1 MTTKKL
7 IFYLIFALSFFR
19 VFAGTTG
26 KLTGKVTDQNTGEPL
41 IGVNILLEG
50 TSFGVATDDEGNY
63 LIINI
68 PPGNYSL
75 KVTYIG
81 YQPFVTRNVVISTDQ
96 TTRIDVKLDESVIT
110 MEGVEV
116 VAQRS
121 IIQKDA
127 TGTQTS
133 ISSAKIDAL
142 PVQNFTDVL
151 KLQAGVVGNGDG
163 MNVRGGRRNEV
174 AYLVDGIYV
183 SDPVA
188 GRKDP
193 SIGNDAIEELKFL
206 TGTFNAEYGNAMSG
220 IVNVVTKEG
229 GAEFSGGAEIKTSEF
244 GVSPYSSYDYNY
256 LSARLSGPIMGRDLT
271 FFANGTID
279 NEGSYLPWGYDRIS
293 NGLLKVTS
301 QPFPGLKSSL
311 SARFSDQKRKRYD
324 HDFKYIEDRSGY
336 SKTRSNQYILAV
348 THTPASNFY
357 YDIKG
362 SFLFR
367 NYFYGLDKDTS
378 QYVNTYSLIPTPQGY
393 EDFYQDYDDQQVE
406 KNKTSTY
413 NLRGDM
419 FLQFDKSNE
428 LKAGFEFKKHDID
441 YTYMLNPKSTSNFY
455 FTSYKR
461 QPVEGSAYLQ
471 DKIEYDLLVI
481 NLGLRL
487 DYFDQ
492 SSQLRLDPYEES
504 TLTDSEPKFQLSP
517 RIAIANPISEKTM
530 IRFAYG
536 KFLQNPDYQYFF
548 ENTGDYD
555 RALLKSRNPQ
565 FGIPGLDAQ
574 RTTSYELGIIHQ
586 LNSYFNFNVTA
597 YYKDILG
604 LIGTKFYNA
613 FFSGRPI
620 AYYLYENES
629 YANVKGLEFNIE
641 MNRINNLT
649 GSFTYTYSQAKGSSS
664 SAEELLVTKKVY
676 FLSFDK
682 PHVFNGYLGYSL
694 GKEEGP
700 ELFGL
705 NILENFR
712 ASLLYTGSSGF
723 PYTPAGRDI
732 GLADRF
738 SERRPFTWQIDAEF
752 SKKFFLDDY
761 SFTGFVEVINL
772 TDQKN
777 AIYVYPDT
785 GQPDATGI
793 GKHSQEWINNPSNY
807 DTPRVVKIGL
817 SFNF

>member
-163 MNVRGGRRNEV
+163 MNVRGGRGNEV

-777 AIYVYPDT
+777 AIYVSPDT

>member
-1 MTTKKL
+1 MTAKRL
-7 IFYLIFALSFFR
+7 ISFLIIMLSFFQ

-26 KLTGKVTDQNTGEPL
+26 KLTGRVTDQNTGEPL

-50 TSFGVATDDEGNY
+50 TIFGVATNEDGEY
-63 LIINI
+63 LIINL
-68 PPGNYSL
+68 PPGRYNL

-81 YQPFVTRNVVISTDQ
+81 YQTTVMKNVTINTDQ
-96 TTRIDVKLDESVIT
+96 TTNIDVKLNETVIT
-110 MEGVEV
+110 MEGIEV

-151 KLQAGVVGNGDG
+151 KLQAGVVGNGDNI
-163 MNVRGGRRNEV
+163 NVRGGRGNEV

-188 GRKDP
+188 GRKDAN
-193 SIGNDAIEELKFL
+193 IGNDAIEELKFM

-229 GAEFSGGAEIKTSEF
+229 GTEYSGGAEIKTTEF
-244 GVSPYSSYDYNY
+244 GVSPYSDYDYNY
-256 LSARLSGPIMGRDLT
+256 LSARLSGPVLGRTLT
-271 FFANGTID
+271 FFANGTVD
-279 NEGSYLPWGYDRIS
+279 NEGSYLPWGYNRQS
-293 NGLLKVTS
+293 NGLIKLTA
-301 QPFPGLKSSL
+301 QPFSGLKSSL

-324 HDFKYIEDRSGY
+324 HDFKYIPDRSGY

-362 SFLFR
+362 SLFFR
-367 NYFYGLDKDTS
+367 NYWYGLDKDTS

-393 EDFYQDYDDQQVE
+393 EDFYADYDDQQIE

-419 FLQFDKSNE
+419 FLQFDKTNE

-455 FTSYKR
+455 YTSYKR
-461 QPVEGSAYLQ
+461 QPVEGSAYIQ

-481 NLGLRL
+481 NLGLRF
-487 DYFDQ
+487 DYFNQ
-492 SSQLRLDPYEES
+492 SAQLRLDPYEQSSLTES
-504 TLTDSEPKFQLSP
+504 KPKYQFSP
-517 RIAIANPISEKTM
+517 RIAIAHPISEKTM

-536 KFLQNPDYQYFF
+536 KFLQNPEYQYFF

-555 RALLKSRNPQ
+555 RALLKSRSPQ

-586 LNSYFNFNVTA
+586 LNNYFNFNVTA

-641 MNRINNLT
+641 MLKINNLT

-694 GKEEGP
+694 GKDEGP
-700 ELFGL
+700 EVFGL
-705 NILENFR
+705 KILENFR
-712 ASLLYTGSSGF
+712 TSLLYTGSSGF

-752 SKKFFLDDY
+752 SKKFFMDNY

-777 AIYVYPDT
+777 PIYVYPDT

-793 GKHSQEWINNPSNY
+793 GKHSQEWISNPSNY

>member
-1 MTTKKL
+1 MTTKRL
-7 IFYLIFALSFFR
+7 ISYLIITLSFMR
-19 VFAGTTG
+19 IFAGTTG

-41 IGVNILLEG
+41 IGVNIFLEG
-50 TSFGVATDDEGNY
+50 TSFAVPTDVDGNY

-68 PPGNYSL
+68 PPGSYRLRAS
-75 KVTYIG
+75 YIG
-81 YQPFVTRNVVISTDQ
+81 YQTSVIKNVVISTDQ
-96 TTRIDVKLDESVIT
+96 TTKTDVKLDESVIT
-110 MEGVEV
+110 MEGIEV

-133 ISSAKIDAL
+133 ISSARIDAL

-151 KLQAGVVGNGDG
+151 KLQAGVVKNGDG
-163 MNVRGGRRNEV
+163 LNVRGGRGNEV

-183 SDPVA
+183 SDPVT
-188 GRKDP
+188 GGNETN
-193 SIGNDAIEELKFL
+193 IGTDAIEELKFL

-229 GAEFSGGAEIKTSEF
+229 GAEYSGGAEIKTTEF
-244 GVSPYSSYDYNY
+244 GVSPYSDYDNNY
-256 LSARLSGPIMGRDLT
+256 LSARFSGPILGRDLT

-279 NEGSYLPWGYDRIS
+279 NEGSYKPWGYNRQS
-293 NGLLKVTS
+293 NGLIKLTA

-311 SARFSDQKRKRYD
+311 SARFSNQKRQRYD
-324 HDFKYIEDRSGY
+324 HDFKYIQDRSGY

-348 THTPASNFY
+348 THTPTSNFY

-362 SFLFR
+362 SLFFR

-378 QYVNTYSLIPTPQGY
+378 KYVNTYSLIPTPQGY
-393 EDFYQDYDDQQVE
+393 EDFYSDFDDQQIE
-406 KNKTSTY
+406 KNRTTTY

-419 FLQFDKSNE
+419 FLQFDKTNE
-428 LKAGFEFKKHDID
+428 LKAGFEFKKHKID

-455 FTSYKR
+455 YTSYNR
-461 QPVEGSAYLQ
+461 EPVEASAYFQ

-492 SSQLRLDPYEES
+492 SAQLRLDPYEQS
-504 TLTDSEPKFQLSP
+504 SLTDSKPKYQISP
-517 RIAIANPISEKTM
+517 RIAIAHPISEKTM

-536 KFLQNPDYQYFF
+536 KFLQNPEYQFFF
-548 ENTGDYD
+548 ENTGDYS
-555 RALLKSRNPQ
+555 RALLKSRNPH

-586 LNSYFNFNVTA
+586 LNDYFNFNVTA

-604 LIGTKFYNA
+604 LIGTKLYSP

-620 AYYLYENES
+620 GYYLYENES
-629 YANVKGLEFNIE
+629 YANVKGIEFNIE
-641 MNRINNLT
+641 MLKVNNLT

-682 PHVFNGYLGYSL
+682 PHVFNGYLGYSV
-694 GKEEGP
+694 GKDEGP
-700 ELFGL
+700 DLFGIK
-705 NILENFR
+705 ILENFR
-712 ASLLYTGSSGF
+712 SSLLYTGSSGF

-738 SERRPFTWQIDAEF
+738 SERKPFTWQIDAEF
-752 SKKFFLDDY
+752 SKKFFFDDY
-761 SFTGFVEVINL
+761 SFTGFIEVINL

-777 AIYVYPDT
+777 PIDVYPDT

-793 GKHSQEWINNPSNY
+793 GKHSQEWIKNPSNY